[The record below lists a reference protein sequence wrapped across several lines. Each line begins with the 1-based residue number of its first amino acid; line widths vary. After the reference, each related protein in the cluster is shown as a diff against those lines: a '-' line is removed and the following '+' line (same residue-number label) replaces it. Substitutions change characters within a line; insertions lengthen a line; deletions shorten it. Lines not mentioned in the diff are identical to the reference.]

1 MFEVELIEALNCNGF
16 ANIKTA
22 TLEYVYAN
30 TLQDGQYA
38 AGARRNA
45 DILAKYLDKYGKLTM
60 SEIRGI

>member
-1 MFEVELIEALNCNGF
+1 MYELELIEALNSNGF

-30 TLQDGQYA
+30 TLQDGQYS

-45 DILAKYLDKYGKLTM
+45 DILEKYLDKYGKLTM